1 MGVGAMR
8 LRLNPKVFTMTD
20 SKTEVI
26 SINGHDY
33 IRKDSVSAAVSPP
46 LGPVQIIV
54 GDKGFVFVGN
64 IEDHPDGSVTITNC
78 QNIRYWG
85 TTKGLGEL
93 TTGPTAK
100 TLLDKWGTVKITPIL
115 RLAVVSGW

>member
-1 MGVGAMR
+1 MMK
-8 LRLNPKVFTMTD
+8 LRPNPKVFYMTD
-20 SKTEVI
+20 SKTQVI

-33 IRKDSVSAAVSPP
+33 IRKDSVSEAVSPP

-93 TTGPTAK
+93 NTGPTAK
-100 TLLDKWGTVKITPIL
+100 TLLDSWGTVKITPLL